1 MIFRITHE
9 PFECGTQA
17 LVRQLAM
24 RFPRPA
30 SAFKT
35 PRFAGHRS
43 NNINKIY
50 YAYLPP
56 GFGKQE
62 FVDANESCKLPN
74 SSDYFSFRS
83 TPGGQLL
90 AQARAC
96 SCDRCLEN
104 FMNTDGHRLLTDPM
118 LAGPIVRHSIPSATS
133 LTNSDIVQQV
143 PGFNF
148 TALEDFWRSLNVG
161 SFVAVRLLDAPLGS
175 SDAQR
180 FSVAMV
186 TSKVRQLTRQERH
199 ACNVYQKGWFVI
211 NVRHLDFEK
220 TLLNG
225 GSFFKIQPLREE
237 TVFQCNALIEVP
249 PLMLLE
255 ESRGRY
261 LLSGASVNFV
271 IRYGA
276 IGDAPKRSRKK
287 RQHPERE
294 DSLAASSS
302 SFSVPRK
309 RLKRWTRPHNDICE
323 YCDRGGSLVCCS
335 FCNLVFHRTCLT
347 EASRATLD
355 DDDWACLACAADS
368 MP

>member
-1 MIFRITHE
+1 MRLWIIPDT
-9 PFECGTQA
+9 CGRRLCLT
-17 LVRQLAM
+17 
-24 RFPRPA
+24 
-30 SAFKT
+30 
-35 PRFAGHRS
+35 
-43 NNINKIY
+43 NKIY

-96 SCDRCLEN
+96 SCDGCLDN
-104 FMNTDGHRLLTDPM
+104 FMNTDGHCLLTDPM

-225 GSFFKIQPLREE
+225 AVFFKS
-237 TVFQCNALIEVP
+237 
-249 PLMLLE
+249 
-255 ESRGRY
+255 SR
-261 LLSGASVNFV
+261 SE
-271 IRYGA
+271 
-276 IGDAPKRSRKK
+276 RK
-287 RQHPERE
+287 PC
-294 DSLAASSS
+294 SS
-302 SFSVPRK
+302 
-309 RLKRWTRPHNDICE
+309 
-323 YCDRGGSLVCCS
+323 
-335 FCNLVFHRTCLT
+335 
-347 EASRATLD
+347 AT
-355 DDDWACLACAADS
+355 
-368 MP
+368 P

>member
-1 MIFRITHE
+1 MKAKKR
-9 PFECGTQA
+9 
-17 LVRQLAM
+17 
-24 RFPRPA
+24 
-30 SAFKT
+30 
-35 PRFAGHRS
+35 
-43 NNINKIY
+43 
-50 YAYLPP
+50 
-56 GFGKQE
+56 
-62 FVDANESCKLPN
+62 PN
-74 SSDYFSFRS
+74 SSAYFSFRS

-133 LTNSDIVQQV
+133 LTNSGIVQQV

-199 ACNVYQKGWFVI
+199 ACNVYPKGWCVI
-211 NVRHLDFEK
+211 NVRQLDCEK

-225 GSFFKIQPLREE
+225 GSFFKIQPIREE
-237 TVFQCNALIEVP
+237 SVFQCNPLIEVP

-255 ESRGRY
+255 ERRGSR
-261 LLSGASVNFV
+261 L
-271 IRYGA
+271 
-276 IGDAPKRSRKK
+276 P
-287 RQHPERE
+287 P
-294 DSLAASSS
+294 
-302 SFSVPRK
+302 
-309 RLKRWTRPHNDICE
+309 
-323 YCDRGGSLVCCS
+323 
-335 FCNLVFHRTCLT
+335 
-347 EASRATLD
+347 ATGWHQPL
-355 DDDWACLACAADS
+355 
-368 MP
+368 